1 LRNLRNQTINENDQ
15 DCISQNTEGKPTKD
29 RIEQEELFL
38 KMYDQDNDGEYDHLY
53 EDPKE

>member
-1 LRNLRNQTINENDQ
+1 MRNLRNQTINENDQ